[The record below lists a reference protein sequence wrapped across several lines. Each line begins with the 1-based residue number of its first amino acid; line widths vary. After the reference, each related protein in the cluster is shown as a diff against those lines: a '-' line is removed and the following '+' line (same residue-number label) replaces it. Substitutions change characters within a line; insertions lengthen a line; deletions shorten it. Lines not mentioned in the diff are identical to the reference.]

1 MELILIFI
9 GLILLSAFFSGTE
22 TAYFNVKTHRE
33 NVPKKVLSLLND
45 PRKLLVS
52 LLAGNTFVN
61 ITIAS
66 LAAYLTHEY
75 AQENQWSE
83 TVLILVEVLIVSVVV
98 LIFGEIFPKLL
109 AIRNSEKFAEKVYFP
124 LKFIILIL
132 SPITAVFHGISNLI
146 TKLLPIQKEKIFDS
160 EEELKILTELGEE
173 AGTLQEEESDM
184 IQSIFEFNEKNVREI
199 MTPRVDMVALDS
211 TASIDEVMDMVTDK
225 QFSKIPVFKENVD
238 NIRGIIYAKDLLPYL
253 TGSRPNIPLTS
264 ISRVPFFVPETKL
277 IDDLMKDFRTKKTNV
292 AIVVDE
298 WGGTSGL
305 ITLEDIVEE
314 VLGEIRDPYDKEESP
329 IVPQKDNTFI
339 VDAKIS
345 IYDYE
350 EEFEI
355 EFPEDRE
362 YDTLGGYIF
371 DTIGDIPKVEQKI
384 QFLNHQFTVKKLD
397 GNRIGKVHVHIEQIL
412 DKNDGAEES

>member
-1 MELILIFI
+1 MELISIFI
-9 GLILLSAFFSGTE
+9 CLIIFSAFFSGTE
-22 TAYFNVKTHRE
+22 TAYFNVKTHRD
-33 NVPKKVLSLLND
+33 NVSPKVISLLNN

-52 LLAGNTFVN
+52 LLTGNTFVN
-61 ITIAS
+61 IAIAS
-66 LAAYLTHEY
+66 LAAYITHKY

-83 TVLILVEVLIVSVVV
+83 TLLILVEVLVVSLVV

-109 AIRNSEKFAEKVYFP
+109 AIRNSEKFAEKVYLP
-124 LKFIILIL
+124 LKIIMLIL
-132 SPITAVFHGISNLI
+132 SPITVLFHGISTLI
-146 TKLLPIQKEKIFDS
+146 TKILPIKKEKIFDS

-173 AGTLQEEESDM
+173 SGTLQEEESDM

-199 MTPRVDMVALDS
+199 MTPRVDMVALNS
-211 TASIDEVMDMVTDK
+211 IASIDEVMDMVIDK
-225 QFSKIPVFKENVD
+225 QFSKIPVFKDNVD
-238 NIRGIIYAKDLLPYL
+238 NIKGIIYAKDLLPYL

-264 ISRVPFFVPETKL
+264 ISRSPFFVPETKL
-277 IDDLMKDFRTKKTNV
+277 IDDLMKDFRSKKTNV

-329 IVPQKDNTFI
+329 ILPQKDNTYI

-362 YDTLGGYIF
+362 YDTLGGYIY
-371 DTIGDIPKVEQKI
+371 DTIGDIPEVEQKI
-384 QFLNHQFTVKKLD
+384 QFLNHKFTVKALD
-397 GNRIGKVHVHIEQIL
+397 GNRIGKVHVSI
-412 DKNDGAEES
+412 DKISGKNNAT